1 MRSIVCRA
9 SWEIETKL
17 SPAQWHSVNGTSNEG
32 ATKVSAQIGN
42 YTSNRVFLCMDTRE
56 CSYEHTQE
64 ESSKRERHPICR
76 REGEGDAGKEL
87 PAPALHFALS

>member
-1 MRSIVCRA
+1 
-9 SWEIETKL
+9 
-17 SPAQWHSVNGTSNEG
+17 
-32 ATKVSAQIGN
+32 
-42 YTSNRVFLCMDTRE
+42 MDTKE

-87 PAPALHFALS
+87 PVPALHFALS